1 MSDEIIANLGPLA
14 ALAGIWESDQGVD
27 TSRIHGKK
35 TITKYREKITFEPL
49 GPVNNGP
56 QALYGLRYST
66 ICWRL
71 DEDEPFHEE
80 LGYWLWD
87 KDRKQVLRSFVV
99 PRGVAV
105 NAGGCAEA
113 DSKIF
118 HLEAEVCSETYG
130 VLSNRYLDDSYKTKR
145 YSLDVNVN
153 DDGTFS
159 YKEDTE
165 LWIPVDQEIFHHT
178 DENTLTKT
186 S

>member
-35 TITKYREKITFEPL
+35 TITKYREKVTFEPL

-87 KDRKQVLRSFVV
+87 IDRKQVLRSFVV

-113 DSKIF
+113 DSKNF